1 MKTSLPSKVI
11 QVIVSTIAWYNLVIQ
26 SRWRSIGAGSITLT
40 SIRSTAN
47 IVQTHVV
54 ELLLL
59 SKQIRNVIGMQLVI
73 VVIASVCRAYI
84 VVVMVHENWC
94 MLLLLV
100 LLYVNWQIVI
110 QMGLIVKVMGVMIF
124 YIIICWI
131 VGQSDVV
138 VDHVWL
144 AAYVAATLWWWMV

>member
-1 MKTSLPSKVI
+1 MLKIHLNSFLVVEKVLNNENEKSLPSKVI

-59 SKQIRNVIGMQLVI
+59 SKQIRNVIGM
-73 VVIASVCRAYI
+73 
-84 VVVMVHENWC
+84 
-94 MLLLLV
+94 
-100 LLYVNWQIVI
+100 
-110 QMGLIVKVMGVMIF
+110 
-124 YIIICWI
+124 
-131 VGQSDVV
+131 
-138 VDHVWL
+138 
-144 AAYVAATLWWWMV
+144 